1 MATKVKRKCKQC
13 GKEFFIIPS
22 KAMKGRGKF
31 CSIKCRREY
40 GKIRRSKVKKVCEY
54 CGKIFY
60 APYPQVE
67 KGKGNFC
74 SRKCLTDYQK
84 GIRIKKVCQFCGKVF
99 YIIPARQRASGKFA
113 GKYCSREC
121 SDKGRAGSGST
132 RWQGDNIKRV
142 CKTCGKIFFVRPSKL
157 KNSRGKF
164 CSRRCNSIYVMKHM
178 KMENTSIELA
188 MEAEFIKQH
197 IPYMKQAPVEGI
209 ALVDFLLP
217 DNIVVQCDGDYWH
230 SPQEVKDK
238 DNNQDFL
245 LGFKGYKIFRFSETE
260 INKSTKKC
268 VKKILQGYQTH

>member
-1 MATKVKRKCKQC
+1 MVTKVKRIERKCKQC
-13 GKEFFIIPS
+13 GKKFFALSTQVKENRKI
-22 KAMKGRGKF
+22 F
-31 CSIKCRREY
+31 CSLKC
-40 GKIRRSKVKKVCEY
+40 
-54 CGKIFY
+54 
-60 APYPQVE
+60 
-67 KGKGNFC
+67 KGI
-74 SRKCLTDYQK
+74 YQK
-84 GIRIKKVCQFCGKVF
+84 GKRIKKVCQFCGKEF
-99 YIIPARQRASGKFA
+99 YIIHARQKQAGKFA

-157 KNSRGKF
+157 KNDRGKF
-164 CSRRCNSIYVMKHM
+164 CSRRCKSIYVMKHM
-178 KMENTSIELA
+178 KIKNTSIELA

-197 IPYMKQAPVEGI
+197 IPYMKQVPIEGI

-217 DNIVVQCDGDYWH
+217 DKIIVQCDGDFWH
-230 SPQEVKDK
+230 NSEWAVGKGYKNK